1 MKLAIELTGK
11 NKTDLIIERNW
22 FTGSFNYFENNCKH
36 EIKRFLDIS
45 THFNLDLKKQY
56 EFEVVNEEVFK
67 IKIEH
72 IRPLYFSGFRP
83 QKYNVFVNGKLNKA
97 YKGY

>member
-1 MKLAIELTGK
+1 MKLEIELIGK
-11 NKTDLIIERNW
+11 DKTDLIIERNW

-36 EIKRFLDIS
+36 EIKSPLDLT
-45 THFNLDLKKQY
+45 THFSFKLKKQV
-56 EFEVVNEEVFK
+56 EFEVGKEEVFK

-72 IRPLYFSGFRP
+72 IRPQFFAGFRP
-83 QKYNVFVNGKLNKA
+83 HRYNVFVNGKLNKT